1 MAKTRPYLFY
11 DVVVS
16 ICSTCYRKVEG
27 KTVFQDDKVFLLK
40 RCPEHGSEKILIADD
55 VDYYRRCR
63 EIFIKPPEMP
73 LVYNTPVKWG
83 CPYDCG
89 LCTDH
94 EQHSCLTLVE
104 VCDYCNLRCPVCY
117 ASSGPERQQ
126 FRSLDQI
133 EKMLDAVVRNE
144 GHPDVV
150 QLSGGEPT
158 VHPNFFEIVEMAKA
172 RPIRHLMVNTNG
184 VRIAQEE
191 DFVKRLAEVKEDLE
205 IYLQWDS
212 FEREPLM
219 QLRDADL
226 RRIREQAIEHLNR
239 YNISTNLV
247 VTLKKGLNDHEIGKT
262 IDYALKQPCVRGVT
276 FQPIQ
281 DAGRLESWLPEES
294 QTNCHPERSMTSGEA
309 GSHAQSR
316 DPVSPAGKYVRN
328 FNPATDRLTLTEVR
342 RKILEQTSVFKPED
356 VIPVP
361 CHPDSLAMAY
371 ALKLNGKVTPL
382 TSMIPPEVLI
392 NGAKNTILYEQEPA
406 VRDGLFKLFAT
417 NHSPQSQ
424 AGTLREL
431 LCCLPKVWVP
441 NELTTDHV
449 ETAASPVPP
458 TPNCHPERSMNS
470 GEAGSHAQSRDPVS
484 PLTYENIFRIIIMQ
498 FIDAHSFDV
507 RSVKKTCVHIVHPD
521 GRLIPFDTYNLFYRD
536 DLEQTRL
543 APLRNSAEAAANSFR
558 RNDLIVARQ
567 FTGGEPEQQ

>member
-1 MAKTRPYLFY
+1 MPHKTRPYLFY
-11 DVVVS
+11 DVAIS
-16 ICSTCYRKVEG
+16 ICSTCYRKVEA
-27 KTVFQDDKVFLLK
+27 KTVFQDGNVYLLK
-40 RCPEHGSEKILIADD
+40 RCPQHGPEKVLIADD

-104 VCDYCNLRCPVCY
+104 ICDYCNLRCPVCY

-126 FRSLDQI
+126 FRTLEQI
-133 EKMLDAVVRNE
+133 EKMLDAIVRNE

-158 VHPNFFEIVEMAKA
+158 VHPNFFKIVELAKA
-172 RPIRHLMVNTNG
+172 RPIKHLMVNTNG

-191 DFVKRLAEVKEDLE
+191 DFVKRLADYKEDFE
-205 IYLQWDS
+205 VYLQFDS
-212 FEREPLM
+212 FELEPLM
-219 QLRDADL
+219 QLRGADL
-226 RRIREQAIEHLNR
+226 RRIRHDALEKLNR
-239 YNISTNLV
+239 HNIATNLV

-262 IDYALKQPCVRGVT
+262 IDFALQQPCVRGVT

-281 DAGRLESWLPEES
+281 DAGRLETWVP
-294 QTNCHPERSMTSGEA
+294 THVGTDAFVRPAKRSEASNDDLEGQDASSSEPNANPKSG
-309 GSHAQSR
+309 H
-316 DPVSPAGKYVRN
+316 YVRN

-342 RKILEQTSVFKPED
+342 RKILEQTKVFRPED
-356 VIPVP
+356 IIPVP

-392 NGAKNTILYEQEPA
+392 NGAANTILYEQEPA
-406 VRDGLFKLFAT
+406 VRDNLFKLFAT
-417 NHSPQSQ
+417 NHSPASS

-431 LCCLPKVWVP
+431 LCCLPKVWIP
-441 NELTTDHV
+441 NEFTPAHVGTDAFV
-449 ETAASPVPP
+449 RPASAKRGAPSPP
-458 TPNCHPERSMNS
+458 LS
-470 GEAGSHAQSRDPVS
+470 
-484 PLTYENIFRIIIMQ
+484 YENIFRIIIMQ

-536 DLEQTRL
+536 GLEQTRL
-543 APLRNSAEAAANSFR
+543 APLRKNAESALAA
-558 RNDLIVARQ
+558 
-567 FTGGEPEQQ
+567 T